1 MKQIMII
8 GASLLFLLVIQST
21 WLPVW
26 LVAGIQLDL
35 LLIATVCTGLLYG
48 REKGVAVGFFSG
60 LLQDLLSGFL
70 FGYHILTRMLC
81 GFACGLMEKQIFKE
95 NQLVPVAV
103 TMLATVL
110 TQVVYWGCAYLMGAG
125 LTVGREAVVGLLL
138 AAICNGLLAWPISK
152 LFKWLFHV
160 SETK

>member
-1 MKQIMII
+1 MRQIAIV
-8 GASLLFLLVIQST
+8 GASLLILLIIQST

-26 LVAGIQLDL
+26 FFAGIQLDL

-60 LLQDLLSGFL
+60 MMQDLLSGFL

-110 TQVVYWGCAYLMGAG
+110 TQAAYWGCAYLTGAAFAIG
-125 LTVGREAVVGLLL
+125 QAAVVSLLL
-138 AAICNGLLAWPISK
+138 TAICNGLLAWPVSK
-152 LFKWLFHV
+152 LFRWLFRV